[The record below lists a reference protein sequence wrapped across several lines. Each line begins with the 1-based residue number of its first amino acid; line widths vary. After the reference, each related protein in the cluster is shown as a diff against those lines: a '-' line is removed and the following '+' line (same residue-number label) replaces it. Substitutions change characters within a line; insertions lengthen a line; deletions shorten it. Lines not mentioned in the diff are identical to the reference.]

1 MHLAGA
7 TPDQPLLTPLGDTTP
22 IPTEVE
28 VTWMREGPYVLSIL
42 TPAGCIYSGHS
53 LRSCAATNARA
64 IGLELDAIATLIGTR
79 NKDTSTVTAVYVDA
93 LTAPDAAAREMFDR
107 YLVIRR

>member
-1 MHLAGA
+1 MIRIPRRPPDTTDPACDLVRAQVTAMHLAGA

-28 VTWMREGPYVLSIL
+28 VTWMREGPYVLSIH

-64 IGLELDAIATLIGTR
+64 IGL
-79 NKDTSTVTAVYVDA
+79 
-93 LTAPDAAAREMFDR
+93 
-107 YLVIRR
+107 